1 MVQNSLPSKLSI
13 FCTGHTQYA
22 WQADLGTDFQS
33 EVAASFEKLENRIS
47 KILEFPIHGAHWYCE
62 DADVT
67 RPFPS
72 QHAATDP
79 SWQFTWN
86 AWLSESFRSVKL
98 DFCCPALMEGTAE
111 SRDLADGTGDP
122 FKLVLLSRRTRLN
135 PGTRYIAR
143 GLNDLNE
150 PGNEI
155 ECEQIVW
162 RPEREPNGKA
172 QWNRYSWR
180 RGTVPI
186 RWGVYLKNSGL
197 GEAEIVIRKHKTFAG
212 CKRCVHGENSTVF

>member
-1 MVQNSLPSKLSI
+1 MLE
-13 FCTGHTQYA
+13 GHI
-22 WQADLGTDFQS
+22 
-33 EVAASFEKLENRIS
+33 N
-47 KILEFPIHGAHWYCE
+47 KIVEFSVNGAHWYCA

-72 QHAATDP
+72 QHAATEP

-86 AWLSESFRSVKL
+86 AWLTESFRSVRL
-98 DFCCPALMEGTAE
+98 DDCCPALMQGTAE
-111 SRDLADGTGDP
+111 SRELEDGMGDL
-122 FKLVLLSRRTRLN
+122 FNLVLLSRRSRLN

-143 GLNDLNE
+143 GLNDLCE

-162 RPEREPNGKA
+162 RPEDKHSGKA
-172 QWNRYSWR
+172 LWNRYSWR

-197 GEAEIVIRKHKTFAG
+197 GEAEIVIRKQKTFAG
-212 CKRCVHGENSTVF
+212 CKRCASLSVR